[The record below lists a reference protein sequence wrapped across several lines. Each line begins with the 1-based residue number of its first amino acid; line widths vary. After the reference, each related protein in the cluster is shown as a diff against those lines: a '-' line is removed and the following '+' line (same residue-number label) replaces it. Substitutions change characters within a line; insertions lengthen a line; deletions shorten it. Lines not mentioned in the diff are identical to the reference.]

1 MPKLIENAKE
11 LILKTSEKLLFEV
24 GYKGFKIREV
34 AGRCGIAT
42 GTIFNYFA
50 SKEMLIASII
60 AKDWTAYLENIKKEC
75 DLASDISSG
84 VSSIYKGIVAFS
96 KKYELIWME
105 YSGNNIGRFGEH
117 HLTLRGQIA
126 DILNKMLLRFGK
138 KHDKSF
144 VNIFAETVLASAG
157 QKDIALTDLL
167 RFTAKLFP
175 NIDDK

>member
-1 MPKLIENAKE
+1 M
-11 LILKTSEKLLFEV
+11 
-24 GYKGFKIREV
+24 

-96 KKYELIWME
+96 KSTSL
-105 YSGNNIGRFGEH
+105 SGWSIQE
-117 HLTLRGQIA
+117 TL
-126 DILNKMLLRFGK
+126 
-138 KHDKSF
+138 
-144 VNIFAETVLASAG
+144 
-157 QKDIALTDLL
+157 
-167 RFTAKLFP
+167 
-175 NIDDK
+175 